1 MIGKTISHY
10 RITEKIGGGGMG
22 VVYRAEDTRLGRQ
35 VALKFLPEET
45 SKDRQALERFLREAR
60 AASALNHPNICT
72 LYDIGEHEGRPFI
85 AMELLEGQALRNHI
99 AGRPLPAGTLLELAI
114 QIADALDAAHSKG
127 IVHRDIK
134 PANIFVTRRGHA
146 KILDFGLA
154 KLVPQPDRM
163 AGAAGV
169 ASEATV
175 TAEEHLTSPGATVGT
190 IAYMSPEQVRGEEL
204 DPRSDLF
211 SFGVVLY
218 EMATG
223 RQAFSGSTTGVL
235 FDGILNRAPVA
246 PVRLNPE
253 VPARLEEIIQ
263 KALEKDR
270 DLRYQSAAE
279 LRADL
284 KRLRRDTDSSRTVA
298 AGEPET
304 AAAVPQQDSSSDT
317 IVAVGLAK
325 RHKKGLLAA
334 LAALALVIAGL
345 SYGISRFAAPTGG
358 EAIDSIAVLPFEN
371 VGGDPDA
378 EYLSD
383 GITETLIG
391 KLSRL
396 PNLKVM
402 ARSTVFRYKGPDVD
416 PRQAGRDLKV
426 GAVLTGRIQQRGE
439 TLIIGAELVNV
450 ADGTQLWGDQYN
462 RPMAD
467 IFAIQESI
475 ARDISRQLKLQLT
488 PEEESALTKRG
499 TENTEAYQ
507 LYLKGRYYW
516 NKRTEEA
523 LRKGLEYFGQA
534 IEQDPGY
541 ALAYVGLS
549 ESYIVLADRGM
560 ASKIA
565 FPKAKMAVAKA
576 LELDDTL
583 GEVHVSLAVIKDTY
597 EWDWVAAEREYKR
610 AIELNPGYATS
621 HHWYSIYLSWLGGRH
636 EEAIAEVRRALEL
649 DPLSLIINEALGF
662 VLYFAR
668 QYDEAIEQLQKT
680 LELDPNFPDAH
691 YTLGQVYL
699 QKGMY
704 QEAIEE
710 FQKGIIHSGDSISTR
725 GIAQLASA
733 YAAAG
738 KRREA
743 LRVLDELMEESN
755 QSYVSPARIAI
766 VYVWLGDKDQAF
778 AWLEKAYQERSP
790 LVAHVNADPIFDPLR
805 SDPRFQ
811 SLLRRLNFPPQKS
824 AGQAP

>member
-72 LYDIGEHEGRPFI
+72 LYDIGEHDGRPFI

-99 AGRPLPAGTLLELAI
+99 AGRPLPTGTLLELAI

-154 KLVPQPDRM
+154 KLVPQPDRV
-163 AGAAGV
+163 AEAVGV
-169 ASEATV
+169 PSEATV

-223 RQAFSGSTTGVL
+223 RQAFSGSTSGVI
-235 FDGILNRAPVA
+235 FESILNRAPTA

-284 KRLRRDTDSSRTVA
+284 KRLRRDTDSSRSAA

-345 SYGISRFAAPTGG
+345 SYGISRFATPTGG

-383 GITETLIG
+383 GIAEALI
-391 KLSRL
+391 SRL
-396 PNLKVM
+396 SQLPDLKVM
-402 ARSTVFRYKGPDVD
+402 ARSTAFHFKGKNVD
-416 PRQAGRDLKV
+416 PQEAGRKMGV
-426 GAVLTGRIQQRGE
+426 HVVLTGRLSQRGD
-439 TLIIGAELVNV
+439 TLVIGVELVDVNH
-450 ADGTQLWGDQYN
+450 GTQLWGEQYN

-467 IFAIQESI
+467 IFALQEEI
-475 ARDISRQLKLQLT
+475 TREIFRQLRMKLT
-488 PEEESALTKRG
+488 PEDESRLARRD

-560 ASKIA
+560 PSKIA

-636 EEAIAEVRRALEL
+636 EEAIAEAKRALEL

-668 QYDEAIEQLQKT
+668 QYDEAIEQLHKT

-704 QEAIEE
+704 QEATEE
-710 FQKGIIHSGDSISTR
+710 FQKGITHSGDSISTR

-778 AWLEKAYQERSP
+778 AWLEKAYQERSS
-790 LVAHVNADPIFDPLR
+790 LVGHVNADPIFDPLR